1 MTMIDREDEAKK
13 LLGEMGISPEK
24 PLKLEIRFNTSENH
38 KNTAIAIADM
48 LKPFGLEAS
57 LFNSDTKTHY
67 GYLEQKGNYDLA
79 RAAWIADFKDPYTF
93 LALSETGNGSNY
105 SIYSNPK
112 YDELLKQAASEGDA
126 AKRMAI
132 LADAEAIITEDISYI
147 PLLYYS
153 YKNLVSPKLSGFEQ
167 NVMDIHPTRFIKKN

>member
-1 MTMIDREDEAKK
+1 M
-13 LLGEMGISPEK
+13 
-24 PLKLEIRFNTSENH
+24 
-38 KNTAIAIADM
+38 
-48 LKPFGLEAS
+48 
-57 LFNSDTKTHY
+57 
-67 GYLEQKGNYDLA
+67 
-79 RAAWIADFKDPYTF
+79 
-93 LALSETGNGSNY
+93 
-105 SIYSNPK
+105 
-112 YDELLKQAASEGDA
+112 LKQAASEGDA